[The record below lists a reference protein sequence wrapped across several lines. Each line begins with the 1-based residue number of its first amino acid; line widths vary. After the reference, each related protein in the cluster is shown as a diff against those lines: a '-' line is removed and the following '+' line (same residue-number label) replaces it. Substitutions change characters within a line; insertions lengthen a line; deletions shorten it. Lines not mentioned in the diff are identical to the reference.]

1 MLQPRRFFLTCAF
14 QNVLLQPDTSEERL
28 SSLLATFKAVTL
40 HLVLNGS
47 KWVCSLGLADGTF
60 RWFEGTRPLPIWPLT
75 HIGSSCKY
83 HSVRVPVPTSQRI
96 AQNCTVNVIFH
107 LTEDTG
113 MHILRSLRIVFKIQ
127 NRVWK
132 SVPY

>member
-47 KWVCSLGLADGTF
+47 KWVCSLGLG
-60 RWFEGTRPLPIWPLT
+60 
-75 HIGSSCKY
+75 
-83 HSVRVPVPTSQRI
+83 
-96 AQNCTVNVIFH
+96 
-107 LTEDTG
+107 
-113 MHILRSLRIVFKIQ
+113 
-127 NRVWK
+127 
-132 SVPY
+132 